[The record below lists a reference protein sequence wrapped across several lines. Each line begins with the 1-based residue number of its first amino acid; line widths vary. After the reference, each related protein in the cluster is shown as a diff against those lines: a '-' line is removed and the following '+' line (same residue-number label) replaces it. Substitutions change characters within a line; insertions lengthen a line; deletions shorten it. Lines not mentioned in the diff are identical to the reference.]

1 MVINKNSENKR
12 SLYLKYVNDIIK
24 SLENEVE
31 DWSIN
36 ILNKKIYTDES
47 FNIILNLEKKKIH
60 IFKRRSNGESVKLIT
75 GIEKPFKLKD
85 DEDKLTFN
93 GLMISDLYILDELI
107 CLYDDEDN
115 HNLLSVYSTEWNT
128 IKDLETEIIPKI
140 KMFLFDALFKNRFYK
155 EDTKKWF
162 GGQQDILFSDLI
174 TVKDIFRAVVSFER
188 FQKNFDKN
196 IIKIFGEDRFVF
208 DKQKGE

>member
-196 IIKIFGEDRFVF
+196 IIEIFGEDRLVF
-208 DKQKGE
+208 NK

>member
-24 SLENEVE
+24 SLENEGE

-162 GGQQDILFSDLI
+162 DGQQDILFSDSI
-174 TVKDIFRAVVSFER
+174 TVKNIFRAVVSFER

-196 IIKIFGEDRFVF
+196 IIEIFGEDRFVF
-208 DKQKGE
+208 DEQKGE

>member
-31 DWSIN
+31 GWSIN

-162 GGQQDILFSDLI
+162 GGQQDILFSDSI
-174 TVKDIFRAVVSFER
+174 TVKNIFRAVVSFER

-196 IIKIFGEDRFVF
+196 IIEIFGEDRFVF
-208 DKQKGE
+208 DEQKGE

>member
-162 GGQQDILFSDLI
+162 DGQQDILFSDSI
-174 TVKDIFRAVVSFER
+174 TVKNIFRAVVSFER

-196 IIKIFGEDRFVF
+196 IIEIFGEDRFVF
-208 DKQKGE
+208 DEQKGE

>member
-75 GIEKPFKLKD
+75 GIEKPFKLKN

-162 GGQQDILFSDLI
+162 GGQQDILFSDSI
-174 TVKDIFRAVVSFER
+174 TVKNIFRAVVSFER

-196 IIKIFGEDRFVF
+196 IIEIFGEDRFVF
-208 DKQKGE
+208 DEQKGE

>member
-115 HNLLSVYSTEWNT
+115 YNLLSVYSTEWNT

-162 GGQQDILFSDLI
+162 GGQQDILFSDSI
-174 TVKDIFRAVVSFER
+174 TVKNIFRAVVSFER

-196 IIKIFGEDRFVF
+196 IIEIFGEDRFVF
-208 DKQKGE
+208 DEQKGE

>member
-162 GGQQDILFSDLI
+162 GGQQDILFSDSI
-174 TVKDIFRAVVSFER
+174 TVKNIFRAVVSFER

-196 IIKIFGEDRFVF
+196 IIEIFGEDRFVF
-208 DKQKGE
+208 DEQKGE

>member
-162 GGQQDILFSDLI
+162 GGQQDILFSDSI
-174 TVKDIFRAVVSFER
+174 TVKNIFCAVVSFER

-196 IIKIFGEDRFVF
+196 IIEIFGEDRFVF
-208 DKQKGE
+208 DEQKGE

>member
-162 GGQQDILFSDLI
+162 GGQQDILFSDSI
-174 TVKDIFRAVVSFER
+174 TVKNIFRAVVSFER

-196 IIKIFGEDRFVF
+196 IIEIFGEDRFVF

>member
-1 MVINKNSENKR
+1 MVIYKNSENKR

-24 SLENEVE
+24 SLENEAENWGV
-31 DWSIN
+31 N
-36 ILNKKIYTDES
+36 ILSQKIYTDES

-60 IFKRRSNGESVKLIT
+60 IFRRRSSGESVKLIT
-75 GIEKPFKLKD
+75 GIDKPFKLKD
-85 DEDKLTFN
+85 DEDKFTFN
-93 GLMISDLYILDELI
+93 GLMISDLYILDELV
-107 CLYDDEDN
+107 CLYDDDDN

-128 IKDLETEIIPKI
+128 INDLESEIIPKI

-162 GGQQDILFSDLI
+162 GGQQDILFSDSTSL
-174 TVKDIFRAVVSFER
+174 KNIFRAVVSFER

-196 IIKIFGEDRFVF
+196 IIEIFGEDRFVF
-208 DKQKGE
+208 DK

>member
-1 MVINKNSENKR
+1 MVINKNSENKK
-12 SLYLKYVNDIIK
+12 SLYLKYVKDIIK

-162 GGQQDILFSDLI
+162 GCQQDILFSDSI
-174 TVKDIFRAVVSFER
+174 TVKNIFRAVVSFER

-196 IIKIFGEDRFVF
+196 IIEIFGEDRFVF
-208 DKQKGE
+208 DK

>member
-162 GGQQDILFSDLI
+162 GGQQDILFSDSI
-174 TVKDIFRAVVSFER
+174 TVKNIFRAVVSFER

-196 IIKIFGEDRFVF
+196 IIEIFGEDRFVF
-208 DKQKGE
+208 DK